1 MAKLVS
7 KTYGDALFELA
18 VSENNLAA
26 ITDEVHCFLDILH
39 QNDDMNTMLSGDGVS
54 KEEKWE
60 FIKNVFD
67 GRLSDIMMGFL
78 NIAIEKGRS
87 SDIESILDYFSDR
100 SREYN
105 KIGVAHITSAVSLTD
120 AQKKQIKDRLLQV
133 TDFVDYE
140 TEYEVDEKL
149 IGGLVIRIGDRVF
162 DSSVKNRIEKMQ
174 RSLTKI
180 QLN

>member
-1 MAKLVS
+1 MV
-7 KTYGDALFELA
+7 
-18 VSENNLAA
+18 
-26 ITDEVHCFLDILH
+26 
-39 QNDDMNTMLSGDGVS
+39 
-54 KEEKWE
+54 
-60 FIKNVFD
+60 
-67 GRLSDIMMGFL
+67 L

-100 SREYN
+100 AREYN
-105 KIGVAHITSAVSLTD
+105 KIGVAQITSAVSLTD

>member
-67 GRLSDIMMGFL
+67 GRLSDILPFL
-78 NIAIEKGRS
+78 LQMHR
-87 SDIESILDYFSDR
+87 R
-100 SREYN
+100 SRL
-105 KIGVAHITSAVSLTD
+105 KTGFF
-120 AQKKQIKDRLLQV
+120 RLLI
-133 TDFVDYE
+133 
-140 TEYEVDEKL
+140 L
-149 IGGLVIRIGDRVF
+149 
-162 DSSVKNRIEKMQ
+162 
-174 RSLTKI
+174 
-180 QLN
+180 